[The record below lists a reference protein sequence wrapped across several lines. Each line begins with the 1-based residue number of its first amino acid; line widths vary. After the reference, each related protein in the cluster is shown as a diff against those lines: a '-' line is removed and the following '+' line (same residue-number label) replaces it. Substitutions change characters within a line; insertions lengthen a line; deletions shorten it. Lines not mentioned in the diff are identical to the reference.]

1 VIADSGGVDTLDASG
16 VTATGSIINLT
27 PGTYSSINYYATDA
41 EKIAAVSAG
50 SSSAEAW
57 FTGQIANLDASASAA
72 NDHYSGYTRTALY
85 RGQEN
90 VGIAHNTWIENAKG
104 GSGADTITGNS
115 KGNELTGGGGNDTI
129 DGAGGVDVAK
139 YSGARGD
146 YTITGS
152 TSAMSVSHNS
162 GGADGVDS
170 VANVE
175 YLQFSDGVWSAADA
189 IGGGGTPTAAS
200 LGTLVSSSTTESGGQ
215 TGGVTNGDGATN
227 IGNLALKDIKIETQ
241 GDAQNAVTIL
251 NRSLEQIAT
260 GRAKLGAVSNRLS
273 HNLDNQTQA
282 SMMTQAARGR
292 VVDTDMAVESTKL
305 AQEMILAQAA
315 QQAINMAT
323 SRQLNVLSLLE
334 T

>member
-1 VIADSGGVDTLDASG
+1 MT
-16 VTATGSIINLT
+16 
-27 PGTYSSINYYATDA
+27 
-41 EKIAAVSAG
+41 
-50 SSSAEAW
+50 
-57 FTGQIANLDASASAA
+57 
-72 NDHYSGYTRTALY
+72 
-85 RGQEN
+85 N
-90 VGIAHNTWIENAKG
+90 VG
-104 GSGADTITGNS
+104 
-115 KGNELTGGGGNDTI
+115 
-129 DGAGGVDVAK
+129 
-139 YSGARGD
+139 
-146 YTITGS
+146 
-152 TSAMSVSHNS
+152 
-162 GGADGVDS
+162 
-170 VANVE
+170 
-175 YLQFSDGVWSAADA
+175 YLEFSDGVWSIADA
-189 IGGGGTPTAAS
+189 LASNARTAAS
-200 LGTLVSSSTTESGGQ
+200 LGTLVSSSTTQTGGQ

-323 SRQLNVLSLLE
+323 ARQLNVLTLLE